1 MQKTPRK
8 ECLFN
13 IPLKVIFIGFML
25 IFINPLF
32 AQENESSDSSLN
44 VFEETRSPHEV
55 GIYFKD
61 YFPVAR
67 MHNHS
72 YNFVGGGLS
81 YSYHSPLKIPVFAKA
96 QNVFGSYLNIGFS
109 GRIDVVGALAND
121 DYISNWFTFN
131 GFAGAFLQW
140 VINNWFEIQPSIEYG
155 LQFDTV
161 HSSRE
166 ADGLYVNQALQFSPS
181 FKFRPESINKDGL
194 SIEVAPLYTLSFEP
208 DGVAHYFGLRVG
220 GMYRIGG
227 KNYSTNE
234 TKIEYIEKEVIK
246 EVPVEKIIEKEV
258 IKEIPVEKIVE
269 KEVIKEV
276 PVEVIKYIEVP
287 AKENSD
293 ENKTEIENE
302 DFIIDDNETTETKE
316 TTELSEETEY
326 SFEEETPTE
335 NISIE
340 NYDNNSGVEIIL
352 SEKVEL
358 AENADGSLAINIPN
372 LNFVSN
378 SSELIDSLTNNETI
392 NQVFTILNDEL
403 YKEYKCIITGYVN
416 PDNEEWT
423 EEEKTLAIERAE
435 SVKNEL
441 VKLGADNDRFT
452 VKCGSGK
459 TDNKEFNRRVEFKLI
474 K

>member
-1 MQKTPRK
+1 MQKAPLK
-8 ECLFN
+8 ECIFN
-13 IPLKVIFIGFML
+13 IPLKVIFIGFIL
-25 IFINPLF
+25 IFINPVF
-32 AQENESSDSSLN
+32 AQENESSDSSVN

-55 GIYFKD
+55 GFYFKD

-72 YNFVGGGLS
+72 YNFIGGGLS
-81 YSYHSPLKIPVFAKA
+81 YAYHSPLKIPVFTQA
-96 QNVFGSYLNIGFS
+96 QNVFGSYLNVGFS
-109 GRIDVVGALAND
+109 GRIDAVGAMAND
-121 DYISNWFTFN
+121 EYVNNWYTFN
-131 GFAGAFLQW
+131 AFAGAFFQW

-161 HSSRE
+161 YSTRD
-166 ADGLYVNQALQFSPS
+166 ANGLYINQALQFSPS

-194 SIEVAPLYTLSFEP
+194 SLEVAPLYTISFEQG
-208 DGVAHYFGLRVG
+208 GVANYFGIRLG

-227 KNYSTNE
+227 KNYTTTE
-234 TKIEYIEKEVIK
+234 TKIEYVEKEVYKEVIK
-246 EVPVEKIIEKEV
+246 EV
-258 IKEIPVEKIVE
+258 PVEKIVE

-276 PVEVIKYIEVP
+276 PVEKIVEKEVIKYIEVP
-287 AKENSD
+287 AKVDESTENV
-293 ENKTEIENE
+293 ETETEIENQPE
-302 DFIIDDNETTETKE
+302 TETELENETEI
-316 TTELSEETEY
+316 ELENEESVPEENPIENLEPEVSLEESEEE
-326 SFEEETPTE
+326 P
-335 NISIE
+335 
-340 NYDNNSGVEIIL
+340 EIIL
-352 SEKVEL
+352 AEKVEL
-358 AENADGSLAINIPN
+358 KENEDGSLAINIPN

-378 SSELIDSLTNNETI
+378 KADLIDSAENKETI
-392 NQVFTILNDEL
+392 NQLFDILADSI
-403 YKEYKCIITGYVN
+403 YQEYKCIITGYVN